1 MNSSS
6 EATSTFG
13 PTRSEYS
20 KMVKFAYLI
29 HQAKLKFKNY
39 QLEGVLWCIKNEQ
52 KVKGG
57 IIADEM
63 GLGKTITVIA
73 TMFINKV
80 KRTLIVVPATLIQQ
94 WFNEIYKIM
103 KHKSLV
109 YCSSSTS
116 KANQESINN
125 ARIVLTTYDALLSPN
140 CLLKKVTWDRV
151 VFDEGHRLSNPKTIR
166 YKKCDEIKSRIRWII
181 TGTPI
186 QNSKKDF
193 QNLCLFLKIEERDR
207 GDAEDRDKD
216 CEKKGKFMLRRTKES
231 IGLLL
236 PELIKETISVEWTN
250 QDEIKLATDLH
261 AIIQKQTHVSASS
274 SFNRSLFSIPVKGA
288 FTSILRAKQSCIMM
302 GLIDRERL
310 FVKATDK
317 DTVKAEAGEAT
328 NKPDTKEPTTLE
340 TEEPNITLD
349 TEEEYNNSF
358 NYSSKLYA
366 VIKLILERK
375 DNKNGKIVFCHYRRE
390 IDIIAKYLKENSQMK
405 VVCYDGRNSGGK
417 NLSSISDPAD
427 VLIIQ
432 YKCGC
437 EGLNLQENFSEI
449 YFVSP
454 HWNPS
459 LEDQAIARC
468 HRMGQKKEV
477 RVFSFEMMPFQQDS
491 LTFDQYARGIQDK
504 KRAWM
509 DALFKGYDG
518 DEDEDGEFQFQVAVP
533 ITQED
538 EQTSQILDAKPA
550 VTDDTIEPPIA
561 IAIAIAI

>member
-1 MNSSS
+1 MNV
-6 EATSTFG
+6 
-13 PTRSEYS
+13 PTRAEYS

-39 QLEGVLWCIKNEQ
+39 QLEGVLWCIKNERTRQ
-52 KVKGG
+52 FGEQQQLKGG

-80 KRTLIVVPATLIQQ
+80 KRTLIVVPAALIQQ

-109 YCSSSTS
+109 YCSSSTIS
-116 KANQESINN
+116 QRQPSVSQESINN

-193 QNLCLFLKIEERDR
+193 QNLCRFLKIEERDR
-207 GDAEDRDKD
+207 GDTQNREKD
-216 CEKKGKFMLRRTKES
+216 CEKKEKFILRRTKDS
-231 IGLLL
+231 IGLGL

-261 AIIQKQTHVSASS
+261 TIIQKQTHVSASS

-310 FVKATDK
+310 FVKAT
-317 DTVKAEAGEAT
+317 VKADAEEA
-328 NKPDTKEPTTLE
+328 TKEPTKEPTLEPTLE

-390 IDIIAKYLKENSQMK
+390 IDIIAKYLGSQMK

-417 NLSSISDPAD
+417 NLSSISDPVDA
-427 VLIIQ
+427 LIIQ

-459 LEDQAIARC
+459 LEDQAVARC

-477 RVFSFEMMPFQQDS
+477 RVFSFEMMPFQKDS

-509 DALFKGYDG
+509 DALFKG
-518 DEDEDGEFQFQVAVP
+518 DEDGDGDGDFQVAVP
-533 ITQED
+533 VTQED
-538 EQTSQILDAKPA
+538 DTFGDKILDAKLA
-550 VTDDTIEPPIA
+550 VTDDTETHITTPIA
-561 IAIAIAI
+561 ISI